1 MQLEIYNPTSGQPL
15 PPIEWNFEA
24 IKAWLKDGLAAYKG
38 RVYDETQITQAKKDA
53 ANLRKLKDAIDGK
66 RKEVKAT
73 YLAPV
78 EEFTKQARELTDMID
93 AQVGEITAQ
102 VKTYDDFRRQEKQA
116 EIEKVYTA
124 LIGDLAEMVPYER
137 LHNPKWLNVTY
148 SMTNISEELARSIES
163 IEAALSSI
171 NTLDIPPEI
180 AKLVKAAY
188 LRNFDLAAALAEK
201 ERFEKQQ
208 AEIARYEA
216 AKNERRVFDASDPE
230 AFKNARP
237 GDVVRFGG
245 QDCVVKEGKYT
256 PAESVEPVTAPRG
269 AAGEGE
275 KVHTVTFRIH
285 VTAAQLKALG
295 SFMKEHG
302 IKPERV

>member
-124 LIGDLAEMVPYER
+124 LIGDLAELVPYER

-180 AKLVKAAY
+180 AKQVKAAY
-188 LRNFDLAAALAEK
+188 LKNYDLAAALAEK

-208 AEIARYEA
+208 AELARYEA
-216 AKNERRVFDASDPE
+216 ARE
-230 AFKNARP
+230 AAHAAP
-237 GDVVRFGG
+237 PS
-245 QDCVVKEGKYT
+245 EGKYT
-256 PAESVEPVTAPRG
+256 PTGSVEPVTAPRS

-275 KVHTVTFRIH
+275 TIHTVTFRVH

-295 SFMKEHG
+295 NFMKEHG

>member
-124 LIGDLAEMVPYER
+124 LIGDLAELVPYER

-171 NTLDIPPEI
+171 NTLDIAPEI
-180 AKLVKAAY
+180 AKQVKAAY
-188 LRNFDLAAALAEK
+188 LKNYDLAAALAEK
-201 ERFEKQQ
+201 ERIEKQQ
-208 AEIARYEA
+208 AELARYEA
-216 AKNERRVFDASDPE
+216 ARE
-230 AFKNARP
+230 AAHAAP
-237 GDVVRFGG
+237 PV
-245 QDCVVKEGKYT
+245 EGKYT
-256 PAESVEPVTAPRG
+256 PAETVEPVTAPRG

-275 KVHTVTFRIH
+275 TIHTVTFRIH
-285 VTAAQLKALG
+285 VTAAQLKDLG

>member
-1 MQLEIYNPTSGQPL
+1 MQLEIYNPASGQPL

-24 IKAWLKDGLAAYKG
+24 IKAWLKEGLAAYKG

-116 EIEKVYTA
+116 EIEKVYA
-124 LIGDLAEMVPYER
+124 SLIGDLAELVPYER

-148 SMTNISEELARSIES
+148 SMTNISEDLARSIEK
-163 IEAALSSI
+163 IEAGMAAI
-171 NTLDIPPEI
+171 NKLDISPEI
-180 AKLVKAAY
+180 AKQVKTAFLKNY
-188 LRNFDLAAALAEK
+188 DLAAALSEK
-201 ERFEKQQ
+201 ERIEKQQ

-216 AKNERRVFDASDPE
+216 AQQAAHAAPPS
-230 AFKNARP
+230 
-237 GDVVRFGG
+237 
-245 QDCVVKEGKYT
+245 EGKYT
-256 PAESVEPVTAPRG
+256 PTESVEPVTAPRS

-275 KVHTVTFRIH
+275 TIHTVTFRVH

-295 SFMKEHG
+295 NFMKEHG

>member
-1 MQLEIYNPTSGQPL
+1 MQLEIYNPTSGQSL

-124 LIGDLAEMVPYER
+124 LIGDLAELVPYER

-148 SMTNISEELARSIES
+148 SMTNISEELSRSIEN

-180 AKLVKAAY
+180 AKQVKAAY
-188 LRNFDLAAALAEK
+188 LKNYDLAAALAEK

-208 AEIARYEA
+208 AELARYEA
-216 AKNERRVFDASDPE
+216 ARE
-230 AFKNARP
+230 AAHAAP
-237 GDVVRFGG
+237 PV
-245 QDCVVKEGKYT
+245 EGKYT
-256 PAESVEPVTAPRG
+256 PTETVEPVTAPRG

-275 KVHTVTFRIH
+275 TIHTVTFRIH

-295 SFMKEHG
+295 GFMKEHG

>member
-216 AKNERRVFDASDPE
+216 ARE
-230 AFKNARP
+230 AAHAAP
-237 GDVVRFGG
+237 PV
-245 QDCVVKEGKYT
+245 EGKYT
-256 PAESVEPVTAPRG
+256 PAESVEPVTAPRS

-275 KVHTVTFRIH
+275 TIHTVTFRVH

-295 SFMKEHG
+295 NFMKEHG

>member
-1 MQLEIYNPTSGQPL
+1 MQLEIYNPASGQPL

-24 IKAWLKDGLAAYKG
+24 IKAWLKEGLAAYKG

-102 VKTYDDFRRQEKQA
+102 VKTYDDFRRREKQA

-216 AKNERRVFDASDPE
+216 ARE
-230 AFKNARP
+230 AAHAAP
-237 GDVVRFGG
+237 PS
-245 QDCVVKEGKYT
+245 EGKYT
-256 PAESVEPVTAPRG
+256 PAETVEPVTAPRG

-275 KVHTVTFRIH
+275 TIHTVTFRIH

-295 SFMKEHG
+295 GFMKEHG

>member
-1 MQLEIYNPTSGQPL
+1 MQLEIYNPASGQPL

-24 IKAWLKDGLAAYKG
+24 IKAWLKEGLAAYKG

-124 LIGDLAEMVPYER
+124 LIGDLAELVPYER

-171 NTLDIPPEI
+171 NTLDIAPEI
-180 AKLVKAAY
+180 AKQVKAAY
-188 LRNFDLAAALAEK
+188 LKNYDLAAALAEK
-201 ERFEKQQ
+201 ERIEKQQ
-208 AEIARYEA
+208 AELARYEA
-216 AKNERRVFDASDPE
+216 ARE
-230 AFKNARP
+230 AAHAAP
-237 GDVVRFGG
+237 PV
-245 QDCVVKEGKYT
+245 EGKYT
-256 PAESVEPVTAPRG
+256 PAETVEPVTEPRG

-275 KVHTVTFRIH
+275 TIHTVTFRIH

>member
-124 LIGDLAEMVPYER
+124 LIGDLAELVPYER

-148 SMTNISEELARSIES
+148 SMTNISEELARSIEN

-171 NTLDIPPEI
+171 NTLDITPEI
-180 AKLVKAAY
+180 AKQVKAAY
-188 LRNFDLAAALAEK
+188 LKNYDLAAALAEK
-201 ERFEKQQ
+201 ERIEKQQ
-208 AEIARYEA
+208 EVIARYEA
-216 AKNERRVFDASDPE
+216 TQRAIQAAPPS
-230 AFKNARP
+230 
-237 GDVVRFGG
+237 
-245 QDCVVKEGKYT
+245 EGKYT
-256 PAESVEPVTAPRG
+256 PTETVDPATAPRG

-275 KVHTVTFRIH
+275 TIHTVTFRIH

-295 SFMKEHG
+295 DFMKEHG